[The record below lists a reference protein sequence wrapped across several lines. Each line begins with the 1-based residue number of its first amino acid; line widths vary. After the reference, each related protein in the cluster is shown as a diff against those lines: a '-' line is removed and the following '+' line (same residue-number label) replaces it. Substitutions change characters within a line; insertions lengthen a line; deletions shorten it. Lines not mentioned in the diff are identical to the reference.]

1 MNISTKPKQKSK
13 LRFSTEEVENSRI
26 RCGCEFK
33 ISSLLF
39 DDTPNFPVRVLG
51 YIRTNQGHQILAT
64 WNQYGECTFEG
75 QRIKSFDLIK
85 RQVGDE
91 VSMKMID
98 ESLVIGP
105 VVILFCIIF
114 K

>member
-75 QRIKSFDLIK
+75 QRINSFDLIK
-85 RQVGDE
+85 KSECDE

-98 ESLVIGP
+98 ESLVIGVG
-105 VVILFCIIF
+105 VVLFSIIF